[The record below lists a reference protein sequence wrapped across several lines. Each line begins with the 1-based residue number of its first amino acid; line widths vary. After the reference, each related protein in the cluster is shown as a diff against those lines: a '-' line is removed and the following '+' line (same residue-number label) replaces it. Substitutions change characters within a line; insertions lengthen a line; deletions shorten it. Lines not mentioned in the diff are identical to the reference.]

1 MAAMVYPVGT
11 VTNARGHLEIGG
23 CDVVELAAE
32 FGFETATDDESAF
45 WASNLD
51 LVSITS
57 PSGAHLANL
66 RSAADHGVDVVVAEV
81 AVRYRAPAR
90 FDEELQLDTWFDAI
104 GSTSMTARCDVRRG
118 EELLAEGTVRYV
130 MVETAGWTK
139 TPVPSALRVALGHA
153 P

>member
-1 MAAMVYPVGT
+1 VPEPLRVTVPLRVRYGECDAQGIVFNAHYVAWMDVANTELWRAAVGSY
-11 VTNARGHLEIGG
+11 
-23 CDVVELAAE
+23 
-32 FGFETATDDESAF
+32 TALS
-45 WASNLD
+45 
-51 LVSITS
+51 
-57 PSGAHLANL
+57 
-66 RSAADHGVDVVVAEV
+66 ADHGVDVVVAEV

>member
-1 MAAMVYPVGT
+1 MPEPLRVTVPLRVRYGECDAQGIVFNAHYVAWMDVANTELWRAAVGSY
-11 VTNARGHLEIGG
+11 
-23 CDVVELAAE
+23 
-32 FGFETATDDESAF
+32 TALS
-45 WASNLD
+45 
-51 LVSITS
+51 
-57 PSGAHLANL
+57 
-66 RSAADHGVDVVVAEV
+66 ADHGVDVVVAEV